1 MPVALAAP
9 PAAGGAAPP
18 SRRPAPLLRASGLLL
33 ALAALVFVA
42 LLSIWLGSKS
52 IAFTG
57 TFDVLVEPDGSD
69 DSVVIHSYRIP
80 RTLLGIAVGAA
91 LGLSGALM
99 QALTRNPLAE
109 PGLLGVNMGAS
120 TGVVVA
126 VAFLGVSSVL
136 GHVWFALAGAALASL
151 MVYVLGATGRGAA
164 TPERLVLAGAALTAV
179 VYAFNTAVL
188 LTDPEALDQFRF
200 WNVGSLAGRYLDV
213 LGPVAPFLMVG
224 AVLALALTRPLNAL
238 ALGDDQGRALGMRP
252 GRTRLLGAVA
262 VTLLC
267 GAATAAVG
275 PIAFVGLAV
284 PHVARSLVGP
294 DQRWVLPY
302 SLVLAPVLLVGADV
316 VGRIVA
322 PPGEV
327 QVGIVT
333 AVLGAPV
340 FLALCRRRRLAS
352 L

>member
-1 MPVALAAP
+1 MSIAAP
-9 PAAGGAAPP
+9 GP
-18 SRRPAPLLRASGLLL
+18 SRAEERTGRSPVPGRVLRGFGLAVGLG
-33 ALAALVFVA
+33 ALVLVA
-42 LLSIWLGSKS
+42 LLSVWLGSKS
-52 IAFTG
+52 IPFTE
-57 TFDVLVEPDGSD
+57 TWSVLTEPDGSD
-69 DSVVIHSYRIP
+69 DAVIIHSYRLP
-80 RTLLGIAVGAA
+80 RTLLGVVVGAA

-151 MVYVLGATGRGAA
+151 VVYVLGATGRGAA

-188 LTDPEALDQFRF
+188 LSDPEAFDEYRF
-200 WNVGSLAGRYLDV
+200 WNVGSLAGRYFDV
-213 LGPVAPFLMVG
+213 LVPVLPFVGAG
-224 AVLALALTRPLNAL
+224 AVLALLLMRPLNAL
-238 ALGDDQGRALGMRP
+238 ALGDDLGRALGSEP
-252 GRTRLLGAVA
+252 TRTRVLGAVA

-267 GAATAAVG
+267 GGATAAVG
-275 PIAFVGLAV
+275 PVAFVGLAV
-284 PHVARSLVGP
+284 PHAARLLVGP

-302 SLVLAPVLLVGADV
+302 SLVLAPVLLVGSDV
-316 VGRIVA
+316 VGRVIA

-333 AVLGAPV
+333 AVVGVPV
-340 FLALCRRRRLAS
+340 FLALCRRRRLTS

>member
-18 SRRPAPLLRASGLLL
+18 SRRPAPLLRVSGLLL

-42 LLSIWLGSKS
+42 LLSLWLGSKS
-52 IAFTG
+52 IAFTE

-69 DSVVIHSYRIP
+69 DSVIIHSYRIP

-109 PGLLGVNMGAS
+109 PGLLGVTMGAS

-151 MVYVLGATGRGAA
+151 VVYVLGATGRGAA

-179 VYAFNTAVL
+179 VYAFDTAVL
-188 LTDPEALDQFRF
+188 LTDPEALDEFRF

-213 LGPVAPFLMVG
+213 LAPVAPFLVVG
-224 AVLALALTRPLNAL
+224 AVLALTLARPLNAL
-238 ALGDDQGRALGMRP
+238 ALGDDQGRALGARP
-252 GRTRLLGAVA
+252 G
-262 VTLLC
+262 
-267 GAATAAVG
+267 
-275 PIAFVGLAV
+275 
-284 PHVARSLVGP
+284 
-294 DQRWVLPY
+294 
-302 SLVLAPVLLVGADV
+302 
-316 VGRIVA
+316 
-322 PPGEV
+322 
-327 QVGIVT
+327 
-333 AVLGAPV
+333 
-340 FLALCRRRRLAS
+340 
-352 L
+352 